1 MEKLSEEQLLV
12 KVAFLAQ
19 DNAKLREMLL
29 DYQIRAGDISL
40 VEQGE

>member
-29 DYQIRAGDISL
+29 DYQIAAGEISL
-40 VEQGE
+40 REKGE